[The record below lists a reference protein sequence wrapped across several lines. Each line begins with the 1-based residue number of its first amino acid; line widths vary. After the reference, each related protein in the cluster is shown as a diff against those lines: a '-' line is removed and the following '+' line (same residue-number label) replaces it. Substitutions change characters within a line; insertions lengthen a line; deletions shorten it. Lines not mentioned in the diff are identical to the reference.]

1 MNREGDRGEADE
13 LDALLGA
20 HLRSRLDPQLGRAA
34 DALAAAAAAAGHASV
49 APRRGGD
56 TIRLTVAWIGLVA
69 AIVAAAWFI
78 WPAGEHEPLPIVTN
92 SPVPPDGSS
101 PPREIERMV
110 MWETIDER
118 PTLVGNQV
126 GNQLPVRKLR
136 QEGVEQVHYYDP
148 HDRAT
153 IRVTVPLVRDVMVE
167 METY

>member
-1 MNREGDRGEADE
+1 MNREGDRGDVGE

-34 DALAAAAAAAGHASV
+34 HAFAAASGRASV
-49 APRRGGD
+49 AAPRRAGD

-69 AIVAAAWFI
+69 AIVAVAWLI
-78 WPAGEHEPLPIVTN
+78 WPAGGHEPMPIVTN
-92 SPVPPDGSS
+92 SPVPLPGGSS
-101 PPREIERMV
+101 PHEIERMV

-118 PTLVGNQV
+118 PTLVGE
-126 GNQLPVRKLR
+126 QLPVRKLR
-136 QEGVEQVHYYDP
+136 QAGVEQVHYYDP
-148 HDRAT
+148 DDRAT